1 MEKYELRMTLPE
13 AEQILSG
20 VLNKELH
27 DDNFYHIDLE
37 DIQDAISTVL
47 YLYNQKESIKVE
59 SMLEVIVADIDES
72 DLPKWVTTE
81 EEATIYV
88 KTLEELSH
96 HIHKYLVSEKR
107 KKFQN

>member
-20 VLNKELH
+20 VLNKGLH

-37 DIQDAISTVL
+37 DIQDAISTIL

-59 SMLEVIVADIDES
+59 SILEVIVADIDES

-81 EEATIYV
+81 KEATIYV
-88 KTLEELSH
+88 KKWYSFIYFIKSPSASH
-96 HIHKYLVSEKR
+96 FI
-107 KKFQN
+107 